1 MGDETQTDS
10 RTALPTGAVEM
21 TRWSSRGLPMG
32 RPSTSRTTSLA
43 RSPAWA
49 AAGWMAQTI
58 HISATTL
65 HSFSGG
71 KKQPQCEA
79 QQ

>member
-1 MGDETQTDS
+1 MCIS
-10 RTALPTGAVEM
+10 
-21 TRWSSRGLPMG
+21 
-32 RPSTSRTTSLA
+32 
-43 RSPAWA
+43 A

-58 HISATTL
+58 HISAMTL

-71 KKQPQCEA
+71 KKQPQSEA